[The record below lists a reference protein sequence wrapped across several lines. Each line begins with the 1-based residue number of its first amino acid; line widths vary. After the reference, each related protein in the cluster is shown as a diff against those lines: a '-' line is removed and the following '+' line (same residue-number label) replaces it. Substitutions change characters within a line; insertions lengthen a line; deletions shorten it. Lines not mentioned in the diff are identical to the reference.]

1 MKKELRG
8 FIFFYY
14 DLLISTTHLD
24 QIIRQA
30 ELISTCMCST
40 VPDRSSLDQQ
50 THNLFRTKNDTVVR
64 FSSGKKPL
72 LCN

>member
-8 FIFFYY
+8 FIYF
-14 DLLISTTHLD
+14 LLSATHLD
-24 QIIRQA
+24 RIIRQA

-40 VPDRSSLDQQ
+40 VPDRSCLDQQ
-50 THNLFRTKNDTVVR
+50 THNLFRTKNDRVVR
-64 FSSGKKPL
+64 FSRGKKPL